1 MQASLAPWRREGA
14 VAECCVGAWLQVRKT
29 AGGDAAL
36 TSPWLTCVHLL
47 LGSALQPVQGEVP
60 LPGALPVP

>member
-1 MQASLAPWRREGA
+1 M
-14 VAECCVGAWLQVRKT
+14 AECCVGAWLQVRKT